1 MLVYKNAVQ
10 VYFMLSAVYHPQNA
24 YCVAVDGNT
33 TSEFKRR
40 IGLLAECFPNVY
52 VVGVGDVSWGGYE
65 VVQGVLSCVK
75 LLSDLRHPWKYY
87 QYLSGFDLPLKTN
100 LEVVRI
106 LKQLNGTANV
116 EVSLAERKHL
126 PRLTLAVPNS

>member
-1 MLVYKNAVQ
+1 MVGSEITSRTTKFTRICLHNLFSKCSHTSAVLLLADRALSDEEAQFPLAYGMLVYKNAVQ

-52 VVGVGDVSWGGYE
+52 VVVSSSARGVA
-65 VVQGVLSCVK
+65 L
-75 LLSDLRHPWKYY
+75 
-87 QYLSGFDLPLKTN
+87 
-100 LEVVRI
+100 I
-106 LKQLNGTANV
+106 
-116 EVSLAERKHL
+116 
-126 PRLTLAVPNS
+126 